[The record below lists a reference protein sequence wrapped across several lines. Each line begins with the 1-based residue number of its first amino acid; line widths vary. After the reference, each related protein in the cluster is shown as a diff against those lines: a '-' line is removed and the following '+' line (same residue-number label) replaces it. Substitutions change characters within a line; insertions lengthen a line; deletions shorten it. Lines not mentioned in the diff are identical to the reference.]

1 MVCRTLN
8 ERDMGLATR
17 LDIKMN
23 QIQQSITLPAEV
35 HMLGDTVK
43 ERVTFILTTIEKD
56 PYNSS
61 WTTYGP

>member
-1 MVCRTLN
+1 MK
-8 ERDMGLATR
+8 EIWGWLATR
-17 LDIKMN
+17 LYIKMN

-56 PYNSS
+56 P
-61 WTTYGP
+61 